1 MLLSFIYYL
10 LTLKDLVVF
19 LFFLFHFSMP
29 STLVVKKLRF
39 DYERFYV

>member
-19 LFFLFHFSMP
+19 LFFLFHFFYAINSCREK
-29 STLVVKKLRF
+29 VKI
-39 DYERFYV
+39 